1 MGVGPRPPPGEPMG
15 ALGCGSRQMVE
26 VLSVPSVVRKGG
38 REEDQELAGGPRK
51 GAQVACHPSQALP
64 GVRPPLGTSQ
74 DDSELLSSEVETLLG
89 RWELG
94 QGKRK
99 CSPPKACSVML
110 RHRDSRVG
118 LISRSGPGTGQS
130 GWERGEQKQ

>member
-1 MGVGPRPPPGEPMG
+1 M
-15 ALGCGSRQMVE
+15 
-26 VLSVPSVVRKGG
+26 
-38 REEDQELAGGPRK
+38 
-51 GAQVACHPSQALP
+51 
-64 GVRPPLGTSQ
+64 
-74 DDSELLSSEVETLLG
+74 LSSEAETLLG

-130 GWERGEQKQ
+130 EGEKEQKRALNQVQKQNLGDKGLDGLVWGRG

>member
-64 GVRPPLGTSQ
+64 GVRPPLGTPQ

-130 GWERGEQKQ
+130 GWERGERKQ